1 MTNKF
6 GPVCKL
12 CRRESEKL
20 YLKGER
26 CFTPKCSFEKRDY
39 APGQH
44 GRNAGH
50 GGKKGKGMGT
60 GRVSDFA
67 RQLRAKQKARRIYG
81 VMERQFRR
89 YYDTA
94 ITRRGLTGLNLLQ
107 ILESRLDNVVFR
119 LGFASSRSQ
128 ARLLVSHGHF
138 TVNGRRT
145 DVPSMLL
152 SEGDAIAVREGSGKL
167 SYFKELSDY
176 AEKRTTPSW
185 LNRDVKNMHGA
196 VARMPERAEIDG
208 SLDEQ
213 LIVEYYSRR

>member
-1 MTNKF
+1 MSKSISA
-6 GPVCKL
+6 VCKL
-12 CRRESEKL
+12 CRREGEKL

-26 CFTPKCSFEKRDY
+26 CFTPKCSFEKREF

-44 GRNAGH
+44 GRTAGR
-50 GGKKGKGMGT
+50 GRGMGM
-60 GRVSDFA
+60 GRSSDFA

-81 VMERQFRR
+81 VLERQFRR

-107 ILESRLDNVVFR
+107 ILESRLDNVIFR
-119 LGFASSRSQ
+119 LGFASSRAQ
-128 ARLLVSHGHF
+128 ARLLVTHGHF

-152 SEGDAIAVREGSGKL
+152 AEGDMIAVREGSGKL
-167 SYFKELSDY
+167 PYFKNLNEY
-176 AEKRTTPSW
+176 AEKRTTPAW
-185 LNRDVKNMHGA
+185 LNRDVKAMSGS
-196 VARMPERAEIDG
+196 VARMPDRAEIDG

>member
-1 MTNKF
+1 MAKTLS
-6 GPVCKL
+6 PVCKL
-12 CRRESEKL
+12 CRREGEKL

-26 CFTPKCSFEKRDY
+26 CFTPKCAFEKRSF

-44 GRNAGH
+44 GKSGSR
-50 GGKKGKGMGT
+50 GGKNTSRT
-60 GRVSDFA
+60 GQSDFS

-81 VMERQFRR
+81 VLERQFRR
-89 YYDTA
+89 YYETA
-94 ITRRGLTGLNLLQ
+94 LHRHGLTGLTLLQ

-128 ARLLVSHGHF
+128 ARMMVSHGHF

-152 SEGDAIAVREGSGKL
+152 NEGDEITVREGSQAL
-167 SYFKELSDY
+167 TFFKALPDL
-176 AEKRTTPSW
+176 AEKRTSPSW
-185 LNRDVKNMHGA
+185 LNRDTRKMAGTVS
-196 VARMPERAEIDG
+196 RLPERVEIDG
-208 SLDEQ
+208 SLSEQ

>member
-1 MTNKF
+1 MAKTLS
-6 GPVCKL
+6 PVCKL
-12 CRRESEKL
+12 CRREGEKL
-20 YLKGER
+20 FLKGER
-26 CFTPKCSFEKRDY
+26 CFTPKCSFEKRTF

-44 GRNAGH
+44 GRTAGR
-50 GGKKGKGMGT
+50 GGKGMGT

-81 VMERQFRR
+81 VLERQFRR

-94 ITRRGLTGLNLLQ
+94 IGRRGLTGLNLLQ

-119 LGFASSRSQ
+119 LGYASSRLQ
-128 ARLLVSHGHF
+128 ARLLVTHGHF

-152 SEGDAIAVREGSGKL
+152 SQGDEISVREGSGKL
-167 SYFKELSDY
+167 TYFKELDAY
-176 AEKRTTPSW
+176 ADKRNTPAW
-185 LNRDVKNMHGA
+185 LGRDVKKLNGKM
-196 VARMPERAEIDG
+196 ARMPERAEIDG

>member
-1 MTNKF
+1 MAKSLS
-6 GPVCKL
+6 PVCKL
-12 CRRESEKL
+12 CRREGEKL

-26 CFTPKCSFEKRDY
+26 CFTPKCAFERRSF

-44 GRNAGH
+44 GKTSGR
-50 GGKKGKGMGT
+50 GGNPGST
-60 GRVSDFA
+60 GRASDFA
-67 RQLRAKQKARRIYG
+67 RQLRAKQKARRVYG
-81 VMERQFRR
+81 VLERQFRR

-119 LGFASSRSQ
+119 LGFASSRAQ
-128 ARLLVSHGHF
+128 ARLLVTHGHF

-152 SEGDAIAVREGSGKL
+152 SNGDVIAVREGSGKL
-167 SYFKELSDY
+167 SYFKDLNAY
-176 AEKRTTPSW
+176 AEKRNAPAW
-185 LNRDVKNMHGA
+185 LSRDLKAMSGS